1 MEQTSYQTRLRQ
13 HLAEYRRTRLGVRE
27 MGVWRRNGKKYAHIL
42 PETLKR
48 LNILETVRAEFWTYQ
63 TAKSVKLHEDFHHL
77 NSSQAMCF
85 NLLFPL
91 FGWQYRNPTRL
102 FRALNLGDD
111 AVLDWGFEHV
121 VDSTENTRFDFYAK
135 LGSGER
141 LLFETKLSENGFG
154 QAKVD
159 SRHLRKLRDIYIP
172 MLRGKIDPSYLEPS
186 LFFRHY
192 QLLRN
197 IAYAEPSGRKRV
209 FLLMPRDNSSLQ
221 REFTFLKSAL
231 SPDMRAVVRV
241 VWLEDLVRQLKR
253 GVDEPM
259 FAAHLALFEEKYVL
273 GTG

>member
-1 MEQTSYQTRLRQ
+1 
-13 HLAEYRRTRLGVRE
+13 
-27 MGVWRRNGKKYAHIL
+27 
-42 PETLKR
+42 
-48 LNILETVRAEFWTYQ
+48 
-63 TAKSVKLHEDFHHL
+63 
-77 NSSQAMCF
+77 
-85 NLLFPL
+85 
-91 FGWQYRNPTRL
+91 
-102 FRALNLGDD
+102 
-111 AVLDWGFEHV
+111 
-121 VDSTENTRFDFYAK
+121 
-135 LGSGER
+135 
-141 LLFETKLSENGFG
+141 
-154 QAKVD
+154 
-159 SRHLRKLRDIYIP
+159 